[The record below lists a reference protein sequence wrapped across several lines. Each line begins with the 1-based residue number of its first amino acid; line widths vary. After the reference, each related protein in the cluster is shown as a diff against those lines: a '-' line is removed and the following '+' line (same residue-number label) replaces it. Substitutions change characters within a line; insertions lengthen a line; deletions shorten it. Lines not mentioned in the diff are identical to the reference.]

1 MSNSEQKHLFSADR
15 PINSA
20 KEDLLNR
27 SSFAESLAKAIKD
40 WIGSDSLVLALYGPW
55 GSGKSSVK
63 NIILESLKKSDTT
76 CPYIVEFN
84 PWQWAGQE
92 RLTEAFF
99 HEIGIVLGKDT
110 TNEESKKRAAKW
122 RAYGTYLSI
131 GASVTKS
138 LKTILPFLGVH
149 EPGLTDSVAEGMKK
163 SAEVIKDGAEV
174 LSTSETYSLSEL
186 KKDISDMLARF
197 DRPILVVIDDLDR
210 LSTSE
215 IKLMFQLIK
224 ANADFPNMV
233 YLLLFQRDIV
243 EKSLNEIAP
252 ISGREF
258 LEKIVQVG
266 FDIPKIEFTQL
277 QKILC
282 DGLDRLLDDTSII
295 KLFDNRRWAN
305 IFIPGLSQYFKNLRD
320 VNRFLGTLSFQIST
334 FRNEECFEVNPI
346 DLIALEVLRVF
357 EPEVYHKIY
366 ESKSILTRQNYGLSG
381 KDANDLTRVECESI
395 TNLASEGNRTQ
406 VKEIIKQLF
415 PTIEWVLGGYTY
427 GADFEEGWFRELR
440 VCHSNIFDRFFYLAI
455 PESDISHAEL
465 ERILALAGDRA
476 KLVAEFNV
484 FSKRGLLEVV
494 LNRLEAYKEQI
505 DLKYAVPF
513 ITALFDI
520 GEKLTDDAPGFFG
533 MGSDMHASRIIFWCL
548 KKEADAE
555 KRANILKDALHAT
568 DGVYLPVMRIFDE
581 DSKQKRKKDPSTYLV
596 DENSLEE
603 LKRIGI
609 DKIRKAA
616 ESGKLNTHPKMAPIL
631 YRWRDCTS
639 AEEPARWVE
648 KLIETREGV
657 IAFLTAFL
665 QRSKV
670 HGMGDYTYRI
680 RYSISLK
687 NIEDFVP
694 ADVLRQKAE
703 QVIIEDLSK
712 EQQKAFSVFQKAL
725 KRKEEGEADSDWWD
739 EDE

>member
-1 MSNSEQKHLFSADR
+1 MSNSEKYLFSTDR
-15 PINSA
+15 PITSE

-40 WIGSDSLVLALYGPW
+40 WIGNDSLVLALYGPW

-63 NIILESLKKSDTT
+63 NIILESLKKSDTA

-99 HEIGIVLGKDT
+99 HEIGIVFGKTASNDEGKNRATKWLDYGRILSLGGSILKIT
-110 TNEESKKRAAKW
+110 KTVLNSK
-122 RAYGTYLSI
+122 GI
-131 GASVTKS
+131 
-138 LKTILPFLGVH
+138 PD
-149 EPGLTDSVAEGMKK
+149 PGLETVSESMKE
-163 SAEVIKDGAEV
+163 SAEVMKNATEV
-174 LSTSETYSLSEL
+174 LSTSETHSLSEL
-186 KKDISDMLARF
+186 KKDLSDTLAKL

-258 LEKIVQVG
+258 LEKIIQVG
-266 FDIPKIEFTQL
+266 FDIPKIEWTQL

-282 DGLDRLLDDTSII
+282 NGLDRLLDDSSII
-295 KLFDNRRWAN
+295 KLFDKRRWAN
-305 IFIPGLSQYFKNLRD
+305 IFISGLSPYFQNLRD
-320 VNRFLGTLSFQIST
+320 VNRFLGTLSFQISI
-334 FRNEECFEVNPI
+334 FQNEGCFEVNPI

-366 ESKSILTRQNYGLSG
+366 NSKSILTRQNFEHSG
-381 KDANDLTRVECESI
+381 KEAKGLIKVECESI
-395 TNLASEGNRTQ
+395 INLAYKGNRTQ
-406 VKEIIKQLF
+406 VEELIKQLF

-427 GADFEEGWFRELR
+427 GSDFEEKWFRELR
-440 VCHSNIFDRFFYLAI
+440 VCHSNIFDRFFHLAI

-465 ERILALAGDRA
+465 ERILSLAGDRER
-476 KLVAEFNV
+476 LVAEFNNL
-484 FSKRGLLEVV
+484 SKRGLLGIV
-494 LNRLEAYKEQI
+494 LNRLEAYKEI
-505 DLKYAVPF
+505 IALEYAVPF

-520 GEKLTDDAPGFFG
+520 GENLTDDSSGFFEI
-533 MGSDMHASRIIFWCL
+533 GSDMHASRIIFWYL
-548 KKEADAE
+548 KKEKNAE
-555 KRANILKDALHAT
+555 KRANILKEALQAT
-568 DGVYLPVMRIFDE
+568 TGVYLPVMKISTE
-581 DSKQKRKKDPSTYLV
+581 DSRQERKKDPSAFLV
-596 DENSLEE
+596 TEDSIEE
-603 LKRIGI
+603 LKEICVEI
-609 DKIRKAA
+609 IKQAS
-616 ESGKLNTHPKMAPIL
+616 ESGKLNNHAKMAPIL
-631 YRWRDCTS
+631 YCWRDWTS
-639 AEEPARWVE
+639 SEEPAKWIE

-657 IAFLTAFL
+657 ITFLTAFL

-670 HGMGDYTYRI
+670 QGLRDYTYQI

-687 NIEDFVP
+687 SIENFVP
-694 ADVLRQKAE
+694 IDVLKQKSE
-703 QVIIEDLSK
+703 QIIIDDLSK
-712 EQQKAFSVFQKAL
+712 YQQKAFSVFQKAL
-725 KRKEEGEADSDWWD
+725 KRKEAGEPDSDWWD
-739 EDE
+739 DDE

>member
-1 MSNSEQKHLFSADR
+1 MNNSEQKHLFSADR
-15 PINSA
+15 PITSA

-40 WIGSDSLVLALYGPW
+40 WIGNDSLVLALYGPW

-63 NIILESLKKSDTT
+63 NIILESLKKSDTS
-76 CPYIVEFN
+76 CPHVVEFN

-99 HEIGIVLGKDT
+99 HEIGIVLGKDA

-131 GASVTKS
+131 GASVTNS
-138 LKTILPFLGVH
+138 LKTILPFWGVH
-149 EPGLTDSVAEGMKK
+149 DPGLTDSVAEGMKK

-266 FDIPKIEFTQL
+266 FDIPKIERTQL

-282 DGLDRLLDDTSII
+282 DGLDRLLDDASIN

-305 IFIPGLSQYFKNLRD
+305 IFIPGLSPYFKNLRD
-320 VNRFLGTLSFQIST
+320 VNRFLGTLSFKISI
-334 FRNEECFEVNPI
+334 FRNDGYFEVNPI
-346 DLIALEVLRVF
+346 DLIALEVLRVC

-366 ESKSILTRQNYGLSG
+366 ESKSMLTRQNYGLSG
-381 KDANDLTRVECESI
+381 KDANDLTRVECEAI
-395 TNLASEGNRTQ
+395 INLASEGNRTQ

-415 PTIEWVLGGYTY
+415 PTIEWVLGGYSY
-427 GADFEEGWFRELR
+427 GADFEEGWFRDLR
-440 VCHSNIFDRFFYLAI
+440 VCHSKIFDRFFHLAI
-455 PESDISHAEL
+455 PESDVSHAEL
-465 ERILALAGDRA
+465 KRILSLVGDRES
-476 KLVAEFNV
+476 LVAELNF
-484 FSKRGLLEVV
+484 FSERGLLEV
-494 LNRLEAYKEQI
+494 LLDRLEAYKEQI

-520 GEKLTDDAPGFFG
+520 GEKLTADAPGFFG
-533 MGSDMHASRIIFWCL
+533 MGSDMHASRIIFWYL
-548 KKEADAE
+548 KKEEDAE
-555 KRANILKDALHAT
+555 KRANIIKDALKAT
-568 DGVYLPVMRIFDE
+568 NGVYLPVMQISSENSRQE
-581 DSKQKRKKDPSTYLV
+581 RKKDHSAFLV
-596 DENSLEE
+596 NENSIEE
-603 LKRIGI
+603 LKGLCV
-609 DKIRKAA
+609 KIIKQAS
-616 ESGKLNTHPKMAPIL
+616 ESGKLNNHPKMASIL
-631 YRWRDCTS
+631 YRWRDWAS
-639 AEEPARWVE
+639 PEESARWVE

-694 ADVLRQKAE
+694 ADVFKTKSRT
-703 QVIIEDLSK
+703 SYY
-712 EQQKAFSVFQKAL
+712 
-725 KRKEEGEADSDWWD
+725 
-739 EDE
+739 

>member
-15 PINSA
+15 PIISA

-40 WIGSDSLVLALYGPW
+40 WIGNDSLVLALYGPW

-63 NIILESLKKSDTT
+63 NIILESLKNSDTA
-76 CPYIVEFN
+76 CPYVVEFN

-110 TNEESKKRAAKW
+110 ENEESKKRAAKW

-266 FDIPKIEFTQL
+266 FDIPKIEWTQL

-282 DGLDRLLDDTSII
+282 DGFDRLLDDTSII

-305 IFIPGLSQYFKNLRD
+305 IFIPGLSQYFSNLRD
-320 VNRFLGTLSFQIST
+320 VNRFLGTLSFQISI
-334 FRNEECFEVNPI
+334 FRNEGCFEVNPI

-366 ESKSILTRQNYGLSG
+366 ESKSILTRQNYGFSG

-395 TNLASEGNRTQ
+395 INLASEGNRTQ

-427 GADFEEGWFRELR
+427 GADFEERWFRDLR
-440 VCHSNIFDRFFYLAI
+440 VCHSEIFDRFFHLSI
-455 PESDISHAEL
+455 PASDVSRAEL
-465 ERILALAGDRA
+465 ERILSLAGDRER
-476 KLVAEFNV
+476 LVAEFNV
-484 FSKRGLLEVV
+484 FSERGLLDVL
-494 LNRLEAYKEQI
+494 LNRFEAYKEQI

-520 GEKLTDDAPGFFG
+520 GEKLTDDASGFFG
-533 MGSDMHASRIIFWCL
+533 MGSDVHASRIIFWYL
-548 KKEADAE
+548 KKEEDVG
-555 KRANILKDALHAT
+555 KRVKILKEALQAT
-568 DGVYLPVMRIFDE
+568 DGVYLPVRLISTE
-581 DSKQKRKKDPSTYLV
+581 DSRQERKRDPSAYLV
-596 DENSLEE
+596 TEDSIEE
-603 LKRIGI
+603 LKGI
-609 DKIRKAA
+609 CIRKIKQAS
-616 ESGKLNTHPKMAPIL
+616 ESEKLNNHPKMVSIL
-631 YRWRDCTS
+631 YRWRDWTPP
-639 AEEPARWVE
+639 EEPARWVE

-670 HGMGDYTYRI
+670 QGMGDYTYRI

-694 ADVLRQKAE
+694 VDVLKQKAE
-703 QVIIEDLSK
+703 QVVIDDLSK
-712 EQQKAFSVFQKAL
+712 EQQKAFRVFQKAL
-725 KRKEEGEADSDWWD
+725 KRKEAGEQDSDWWD
-739 EDE
+739 DDE